1 MSEVIVFKGAVSFPI
16 TLDPTVWIFDDR
28 KIDLSTY
35 TGEGDSA
42 DSGKAKYLKGT
53 GAQWDKELAEGAQLP
68 SERPTSLVEARKA
81 LEGDYGMR
89 LDPFITNAQPL
100 PEATH
105 VRLHRENQEPIT
117 LTIAEARNAI
127 LQFSRDGKPIRENGP
142 VYFYLPEMLL
152 AKEAPIEGITI
163 IEFVQNPES

>member
-1 MSEVIVFKGAVSFPI
+1 MSEVIVFKGAVSYPI

-35 TGEGDSA
+35 VGDA
-42 DSGKAKYLKGT
+42 DGSDDGKATYLKGT
-53 GAQWDKELAEGAQLP
+53 GSQWDKELREGATPP
-68 SERPTSLVEARKA
+68 SEKPTSLVEARKA

-105 VRLHRENQEPIT
+105 VRLHRHDDEPVVLSIET
-117 LTIAEARNAI
+117 ARRAI
-127 LQFSRDGKPIRENGP
+127 LQFASGGKPIREHGP
-142 VYFYLPEMLL
+142 VHFYLPEALL
-152 AKEAPIEGITI
+152 AKEEPIQGIYA
-163 IEFVQNPES
+163 IEFFAAN

>member
-35 TGEGDSA
+35 TGDSDSA
-42 DSGKAKYLKGT
+42 DSGKATYLKGA

-68 SERPTSLVEARKA
+68 SEKPASLADARKA

-100 PEATH
+100 PESTH
-105 VRLHRENQEPIT
+105 VRLHREAQEPIT
-117 LTIAEARNAI
+117 ITIAEARSAI
-127 LQFSRDGKPIRENGP
+127 LQFSRNGKPIRENGP
-142 VYFYLPEMLL
+142 VHFYLPEMLL
-152 AKEAPIEGITI
+152 AKQPPIEGITI
-163 IEFVQNPES
+163 IEFV